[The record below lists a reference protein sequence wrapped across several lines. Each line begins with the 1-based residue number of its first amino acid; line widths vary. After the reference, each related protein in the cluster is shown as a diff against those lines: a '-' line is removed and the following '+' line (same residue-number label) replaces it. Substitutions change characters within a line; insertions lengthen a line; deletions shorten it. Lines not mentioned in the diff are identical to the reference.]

1 MSGDKMFKSLFRKN
15 QPTPEQ
21 QQALQEANMALR
33 VRMER
38 LVREGAA
45 GQFGQAKEPAKN
57 HRRVFEGQVAA

>member
-1 MSGDKMFKSLFRKN
+1 MSGDQMFKSLFKKN

-21 QQALQEANMALR
+21 LKALNEANMALR

-45 GQFGQAKEPAKN
+45 EHFGQAKEPGKN
-57 HRRVFEGQVAA
+57 HRRIFEGQVAA

>member
-1 MSGDKMFKSLFRKN
+1 MFKSIFRKS

-21 QQALQEANMALR
+21 MQALQEANMALR

-45 GQFGQAKEPAKN
+45 EHFGQAKEQAKN
-57 HRRVFEGQVAA
+57 LRRVFEGQVAA

>member
-21 QQALQEANMALR
+21 LQALNEANMALR

-38 LVREGAA
+38 LVRESSAEN
-45 GQFGQAKEPAKN
+45 FGQAKVTDKFG
-57 HRRVFEGQVAA
+57 HRVFEGRVAA

>member
-21 QQALQEANMALR
+21 LQALQEANMALR

-45 GQFGQAKEPAKN
+45 GQFGQAKEPTKN

>member
-1 MSGDKMFKSLFRKN
+1 MSGDKMFKSLFKKN

-21 QQALQEANMALR
+21 LLALQEANMALR

-45 GQFGQAKEPAKN
+45 EHFGQAKEPAKN
-57 HRRVFEGQVAA
+57 PHRVFEGRVAA